1 LAVIEKLLGQ
11 GHQLRYFCQ
20 DESRLGLK
28 TMTGKVIT
36 APGVKPIV
44 PVQWLRDNF
53 WLYGAVE
60 PLTGQLFTQQYPQL
74 NSECFQQFLDS
85 FSLYLGNDYALVQLD
100 RAGAH
105 VTPQLRWPE
114 NIIPV
119 LQPAHSPEL
128 NPIERLWQAIKSKL
142 KGESFSSL
150 HDLLSRLQQVIENL
164 TPQQISSLTAYD
176 FILDSLFYAASS

>member
-1 LAVIEKLLGQ
+1 LAQ

-74 NSECFQQFLDS
+74 NSEFFQEFIRY
-85 FSLYLGNDYALVQLD
+85 FSLSLGNDYALLQLD
-100 RAGAH
+100 QAGAH
-105 VTPQLRWPE
+105 VTAKLSWPE

-119 LQPAHSPEL
+119 LQPAHCPQL
-128 NPIERLWQAIKSKL
+128 NPIERLWQAIKSQL

-150 HDLLSRLQQVIENL
+150 DDLRSRLQQVIHSL
-164 TPQQISSLTAYD
+164 TPQQISSVTAYD
-176 FILDSLFYAASS
+176 FILEALFYAASS